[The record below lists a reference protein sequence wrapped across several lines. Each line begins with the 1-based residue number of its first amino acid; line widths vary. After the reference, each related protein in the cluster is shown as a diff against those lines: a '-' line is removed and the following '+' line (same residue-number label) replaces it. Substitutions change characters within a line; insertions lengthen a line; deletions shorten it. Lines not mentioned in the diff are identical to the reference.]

1 MIKSMT
7 GFGRYEYQG
16 AQRKVLVEMK
26 AVNHRYLEVN
36 VKLPRKFTMFE
47 SEIRNEIKKYAE
59 RGKIDIFVSYEEN
72 LGESEKV
79 VYNENLAQ
87 QYVDIFKELENRF
100 GITNDVRTTTLLR
113 CPDAITTEEAQI
125 DEETLLDELKQA
137 VAGAAKQLVTT
148 RTAEGENLRKD
159 LLQKLD
165 VMHDNV
171 MFIEERSPQIIEA
184 YRAKIEEK
192 VKDMLDD
199 AQIDDSRIAAETVIF
214 ADKICVDEETVRLK
228 SHIDAMKESLDTDK
242 AVGRKLDFIAQE
254 MNREANTILSKSND
268 LQITDRAIELKT
280 DIEKIREQIQNVE

>member
-1 MIKSMT
+1 M
-7 GFGRYEYQG
+7 
-16 AQRKVLVEMK
+16 
-26 AVNHRYLEVN
+26 
-36 VKLPRKFTMFE
+36 
-47 SEIRNEIKKYAE
+47 
-59 RGKIDIFVSYEEN
+59 
-72 LGESEKV
+72 
-79 VYNENLAQ
+79 
-87 QYVDIFKELENRF
+87 
-100 GITNDVRTTTLLR
+100 LR
-113 CPDAITTEEAQI
+113 CPDVITTEEAQI

-214 ADKICVDEETVRLK
+214 ADKICVDDETVRLK
-228 SHIDAMKESLDTDK
+228 RHIDAMKESLDTDK